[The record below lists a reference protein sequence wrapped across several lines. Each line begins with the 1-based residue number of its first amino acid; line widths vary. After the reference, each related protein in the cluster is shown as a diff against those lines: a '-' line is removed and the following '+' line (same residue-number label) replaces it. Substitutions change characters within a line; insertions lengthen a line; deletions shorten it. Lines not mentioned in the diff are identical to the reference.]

1 MEKIE
6 QQIGDLVSPLPPG
19 NLPDARMLFG
29 RWVRLEPLSATE
41 HAEQLY
47 DSVKDAD
54 PSLWTY
60 MPYGPFDGVSG
71 FRDFVEEKSK
81 QKDIWFYAYVHQQ
94 TGLACGMGS
103 FMRADAANG
112 VIEIGHIWLSPALQ
126 KTRQATELIYLMIRH
141 AFADLGMRRLEWKC
155 DSLNAPSRR
164 AAPRFGFT
172 FEGIFRQHLIVKG
185 RNRDT
190 AWFSIIDKDWPRLH
204 QGFEAWLA
212 EDNFDADGH
221 EKSKLVFK
229 A

>member
-19 NLPDARMLFG
+19 TLPDGRILFG
-29 RWVRLEPLSATE
+29 RWVRMEPLSAAA

-47 DSVKDAD
+47 DAVKDAD

-60 MPYGPFDGVSG
+60 MPYGPFEGAFA

-81 QKDIWFYAYVHQQ
+81 LKDIWFYAYVHQQ
-94 TGLACGMGS
+94 SGLACGMGS

-155 DSLNAPSRR
+155 DALNAPSRR
-164 AAPRFGFT
+164 AAQRFGFI
-172 FEGIFRQHLIVKG
+172 FEGVFRQHFIVKG

-190 AWFSIIDKDWPRLH
+190 AWFSIIDKDWPRIH
-204 QGFEAWLA
+204 QGYEAWLA
-212 EDNFDADGH
+212 EDNFDAGGH
-221 EKSKLVFK
+221 EKSKLVFT